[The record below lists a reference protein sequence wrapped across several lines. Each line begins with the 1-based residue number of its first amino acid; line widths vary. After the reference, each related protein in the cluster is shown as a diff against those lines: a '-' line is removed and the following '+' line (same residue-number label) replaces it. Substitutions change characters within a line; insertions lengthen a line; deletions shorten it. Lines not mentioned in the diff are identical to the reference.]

1 MPHRPADSRLLS
13 NLLNHERDYVRSLYT
28 QLEVGQASLASFS
41 AYAAASPPPTSRTIG
56 SVATALVGAQDALK
70 GYVLAVE
77 EWCEQLKMLKDMED
91 EVGNIARDREI
102 LVDRLIKASK
112 TNNPKRRSLLS
123 SSGSNQ
129 GSPVFSGSHQSLDQ
143 LGFSNSKLN
152 LAQTELQA
160 CETHLTEKE
169 RILAQMRES
178 CIAGGLKMRCRA
190 LAECGLKWSE
200 VGKIGL
206 QALESTNPRSSL
218 DDGTDNVRF
227 LDRTNSTQKPLPGI
241 NYPYQQPSSDVSSS
255 LAPSQS
261 ASQIFHP
268 NGVSSEQYHPST
280 SSSSGPAVRAS
291 APEADNRDSSH
302 FRLNLPPA
310 HAISEED
317 HYTPPQARL
326 QQQTILED
334 EPGGSSYEEESDE
347 RQYEVHENPLFVHTN
362 ASKAS
367 SKQIGSKAH
376 LPLKR
381 PKRANSASAT
391 NISASASAPLPTLQS
406 SPTRARQQSSD
417 PFGTSSSGKAYSDG
431 HPDSPRTRKRSVFG
445 LHALSSLF
453 HKRDHSSTL
462 PSEDASGEGTYS
474 SPKKGKWRTR
484 IDKNLKRN
492 GRSDQS
498 SDDETGPVSQS
509 QAETR
514 PVPSYLLPA
523 AEARAHLAES
533 RSTLLEKDAN
543 APARPKRAP
552 SSGKKLRKASD
563 GSQRKVSGAE
573 STQSASPS
581 QVNQTKKS
589 NVTNTAG
596 KTDVPASQSLVNGL
610 TSSPMSS
617 ASVSRSSTVKSS
629 SSVRPASL
637 DLSSASS
644 RPKRTNAPLDG
655 AQKGAAATGKH
666 RRRTSLGHV
675 SSPPTHG
682 QMSLLSIVEDVTRQ
696 NRQAWRSTNPNNLL
710 VEVKAPKS
718 VYETLNLDNPT
729 SEATSEEKTRSDV
742 GNNAAVR
749 RRESA
754 LRPQLMDEWRN
765 SLPASN
771 SEPYLPLKRLPPT
784 PLPAP
789 KAPLRSALRNRSASP
804 NPASLTSP
812 RNGSPVPNPS
822 PLQSGNSSLTPSKPS
837 AVRSDSGTSTVK
849 DDDTASMTSA
859 YETGHE
865 DFDSGP
871 PTPTGQSKPL
881 PQLNGHDQQ
890 QQQQQQQ
897 SLPNGHV
904 AESKSDGSHVSGSD
918 TVGTATPPSR
928 RKSVRVSLRP
938 TFSPTPPALT
948 DYEEDRSPWAPE
960 PPQKSASR
968 WVSRRSTESAADTG
982 SGAGVW
988 QNSSD
993 EDEEYMRARE
1003 MLSSAS
1009 KKLNKH
1015 LKR

>member
-41 AYAAASPPPTSRTIG
+41 AYAAASPPPASRAIG
-56 SVATALVGAQDALK
+56 SVATALVGAQDALR

-123 SSGSNQ
+123 PSGNNQ
-129 GSPVFSGSHQSLDQ
+129 GSPVFSGSHHSLDQ
-143 LGFSNSKLN
+143 LAFSNSKLN
-152 LAQTELQA
+152 LAQSELQA

-190 LAECGLKWSE
+190 LAECGSKWSE

-206 QALESTNPRSSL
+206 QALESTNSRSAL
-218 DDGTDNVRF
+218 GDGTDDVRS
-227 LDRTNSTQKPLPGI
+227 LDRNNLTQKPLPDI
-241 NYPYQQPSSDVSSS
+241 NYPYQRPSSDVSSS

-268 NGVSSEQYHPST
+268 NTVSSEQYHPST
-280 SSSSGPAVRAS
+280 SSSSGPAVLPP
-291 APEADNRDSSH
+291 APEADIRDGSH

-326 QQQTILED
+326 QEQTILED
-334 EPGGSSYEEESDE
+334 ELGGSSCEEETDE
-347 RQYEVHENPLFVHTN
+347 QQYEVHENPLFAHPD
-362 ASKAS
+362 ASKTNN
-367 SKQIGSKAH
+367 KQIGSKIH

-391 NISASASAPLPTLQS
+391 NLPVSASAPLPTLQS
-406 SPTRARQQSSD
+406 SPTRARQQGSD
-417 PFGTSSSGKAYSDG
+417 TFGTSSSGRAYSDG
-431 HPDSPRTRKRSVFG
+431 HPDSPRTRKRSMFG
-445 LHALSSLF
+445 LHALSGLF
-453 HKRDHSSTL
+453 HKRDHTATF
-462 PSEDASGEGTYS
+462 PSEDAGEESAYSS

-484 IDKNLKRN
+484 IDKNLKRS
-492 GRSDQS
+492 GRGDQS
-498 SDDETGPVSQS
+498 SDDETGLAPQS

-533 RSTLLEKDAN
+533 RSTLLEKDTN

-552 SSGKKLRKASD
+552 SSGKKLRKAPD
-563 GSQRKVSGAE
+563 GGSQRKVSGAA
-573 STQSASPS
+573 STQSAPPS
-581 QVNQTKKS
+581 QLNQAKKS
-589 NVTNTAG
+589 DVTITAG
-596 KTDVPASQSLVNGL
+596 KTSVPASQGLVNGH
-610 TSSPMSS
+610 TSTPMSS

-629 SSVRPASL
+629 SSVRLASL
-637 DLSSASS
+637 DMPSASA
-644 RPKRTNAPLDG
+644 RPKRMSAPLDG
-655 AQKGAAATGKH
+655 GQKGAAATGKH

-682 QMSLLSIVEDVTRQ
+682 QMSLLSIVEDVSRQ
-696 NRQAWRSTNPNNLL
+696 NRQAWLSSNPNNLL
-710 VEVKAPKS
+710 IEVKAPKS
-718 VYETLNLDNPT
+718 VYETLNLDNPA
-729 SEATSEEKTRSDV
+729 SEATSQDKARSDV
-742 GNNAAVR
+742 GGNAAVR
-749 RRESA
+749 RRESP
-754 LRPQLMDEWRN
+754 LRPQLMNEWRN

-804 NPASLTSP
+804 NPASMTSP
-812 RNGSPVPNPS
+812 RNGSPASNPS
-822 PLQSGNSSLTPSKPS
+822 PLQSGNSSLTPPRPS
-837 AVRSDSGTSTVK
+837 AVRNDSGESMVK
-849 DDDTASMTSA
+849 DDDTASTTSA

-871 PTPTGQSKPL
+871 PTPTGRPKPL
-881 PQLNGHDQQ
+881 PQLDGHDQQ
-890 QQQQQQQ
+890 QQP
-897 SLPNGHV
+897 LPNGHV
-904 AESKSDGSHVSGSD
+904 AESKSDGSHLSGSD

-938 TFSPTPPALT
+938 TFSPTPPAVA

-960 PPQKSASR
+960 PPQKSESR
-968 WVSRRSTESAADTG
+968 WISRRSTENAAGTG
-982 SGAGVW
+982 PGAGVW
-988 QNSSD
+988 QDSSD
-993 EDEEYMRARE
+993 EDEEYMHARE

-1009 KKLNKH
+1009 RKLNKH

>member
-41 AYAAASPPPTSRTIG
+41 AYAAASPPPASRTIG
-56 SVATALVGAQDALK
+56 SVATALFGAQDALK

-178 CIAGGLKMRCRA
+178 CITGGLKMRCRA
-190 LAECGLKWSE
+190 LAECGSKWSE

-206 QALESTNPRSSL
+206 QALESTNSRSSL
-218 DDGTDNVRF
+218 DDRTDNVRS
-227 LDRTNSTQKPLPGI
+227 LDRTNSTQKPLPDI
-241 NYPYQQPSSDVSSS
+241 NYPYQRPSSDVSSS

-268 NGVSSEQYHPST
+268 NAVSSEQYHPST
-280 SSSSGPAVRAS
+280 SSSSGPTAR
-291 APEADNRDSSH
+291 APEADIHDGSH
-302 FRLNLPPA
+302 LRLNLPPA

-334 EPGGSSYEEESDE
+334 EPGGSSCEEESDE
-347 RQYEVHENPLFVHTN
+347 RQYEVHENPLFVHPN
-362 ASKAS
+362 ASKANN
-367 SKQIGSKAH
+367 KQIGSKTH

-391 NISASASAPLPTLQS
+391 NLPVSTSAPLPSLQS
-406 SPTRARQQSSD
+406 SPTRSRQQSSD
-417 PFGTSSSGKAYSDG
+417 PFGTSSSGRAYSDG
-431 HPDSPRTRKRSVFG
+431 HPDSPRTRKRSMFG
-445 LHALSSLF
+445 LHALSGLF
-453 HKRDHSSTL
+453 HKRDHTATL
-462 PSEDASGEGTYS
+462 PSEDASGEGAYS
-474 SPKKGKWRTR
+474 SSLPKKGKWRTR
-484 IDKNLKRN
+484 IDKNLKRT
-492 GRSDQS
+492 GRGDQS
-498 SDDETGPVSQS
+498 SDDETGPVPQS
-509 QAETR
+509 QVETR

-573 STQSASPS
+573 STQSAPPS
-581 QVNQTKKS
+581 QVNQAKKS
-589 NVTNTAG
+589 DVTNTAG
-596 KTDVPASQSLVNGL
+596 KTGVPASQSLVNGL

-617 ASVSRSSTVKSS
+617 ASVSRSSTVKSGS
-629 SSVRPASL
+629 SARSASL
-637 DLSSASS
+637 DMPSASA
-644 RPKRTNAPLDG
+644 RPKRMSAPLDG

-696 NRQAWRSTNPNNLL
+696 NRQAWLSTNPNNLL
-710 VEVKAPKS
+710 IEVKAPKS
-718 VYETLNLDNPT
+718 VYDTLNLDNPA
-729 SEATSEEKTRSDV
+729 SEVASQEKARSDV
-742 GNNAAVR
+742 GNNGAVR
-749 RRESA
+749 RRESS

-822 PLQSGNSSLTPSKPS
+822 PLQSGNSSLTPPRPS
-837 AVRSDSGTSTVK
+837 AARNDSGESTVK
-849 DDDTASMTSA
+849 DDDAASTTSA

-871 PTPTGQSKPL
+871 PTPTGQPKSL
-881 PQLNGHDQQ
+881 PQLNGYDR
-890 QQQQQQQ
+890 QQQQQQ

-904 AESKSDGSHVSGSD
+904 AESKSDGSHLSGSD

-938 TFSPTPPALT
+938 TFSPTPPAVT

-960 PPQKSASR
+960 PPQKSESR
-968 WVSRRSTESAADTG
+968 WVSRRSTENAAGTG
-982 SGAGVW
+982 PGAGVW

-993 EDEEYMRARE
+993 EDEEYTRARE
-1003 MLSSAS
+1003 MLSTAS

-1015 LKR
+1015 LKQ

>member
-13 NLLNHERDYVRSLYT
+13 NLLNHERDYVRALYT
-28 QLEVGQASLASFS
+28 QLELGQASLASFS
-41 AYAAASPPPTSRTIG
+41 AYAAASPPPASRAIG

-123 SSGSNQ
+123 PSGNNQ
-129 GSPVFSGSHQSLDQ
+129 GSPVFSGSHHSLDQ
-143 LGFSNSKLN
+143 LAFSNSKLN
-152 LAQTELQA
+152 VAQTELQA

-190 LAECGLKWSE
+190 LAECGSKWSE
-200 VGKIGL
+200 VGKLGL
-206 QALESTNPRSSL
+206 QALESTNSRSSL
-218 DDGTDNVRF
+218 DRNN
-227 LDRTNSTQKPLPGI
+227 LTQKPLPDI
-241 NYPYQQPSSDVSSS
+241 NYPYQRPSSDVSSS

-261 ASQIFHP
+261 ASQIFHS
-268 NGVSSEQYHPST
+268 NTVSSEQYHPST
-280 SSSSGPAVRAS
+280 SGSSGPAVRAQ
-291 APEADNRDSSH
+291 APEADIRDGSH

-326 QQQTILED
+326 QQQTIPED
-334 EPGGSSYEEESDE
+334 EPGGSSCEEETDE
-347 RQYEVHENPLFVHTN
+347 QQYEVHENPLFAHPD
-362 ASKAS
+362 ASKTND
-367 SKQIGSKAH
+367 KQIGSKTH

-381 PKRANSASAT
+381 PKRTNSASAT
-391 NISASASAPLPTLQS
+391 NLPASASAPLPTLQS

-431 HPDSPRTRKRSVFG
+431 HPDSPRTRKRSMFG
-445 LHALSSLF
+445 LHALSGLF
-453 HKRDHSSTL
+453 HKRDHTATL
-462 PSEDASGEGTYS
+462 PSEDASGEGAYSS

-484 IDKNLKRN
+484 IDKNLKRS
-492 GRSDQS
+492 GRGDQS
-498 SDDETGPVSQS
+498 SDDDTGPVAQS
-509 QAETR
+509 QAETK

-523 AEARAHLAES
+523 VEARAHLAES
-533 RSTLLEKDAN
+533 RSTLLEKDTN
-543 APARPKRAP
+543 APARPRRAP

-563 GSQRKVSGAE
+563 GGSQRKVSGLA
-573 STQSASPS
+573 SNQSAPPS
-581 QVNQTKKS
+581 QVNQAKKS
-589 NVTNTAG
+589 DVTITAG
-596 KTDVPASQSLVNGL
+596 KTGVPASQSLVNGNA
-610 TSSPMSS
+610 SSPMSS
-617 ASVSRSSTVKSS
+617 PSVSRSSTVKSS
-629 SSVRPASL
+629 SSVRAASL
-637 DLSSASS
+637 DLSSASA
-644 RPKRTNAPLDG
+644 RPKRMSAPLDG
-655 AQKGAAATGKH
+655 GQKGAAATGKH

-682 QMSLLSIVEDVTRQ
+682 QMSLLSIVEDVSRQ
-696 NRQAWRSTNPNNLL
+696 NRQAWLSSNPNNLL
-710 VEVKAPKS
+710 IEVKAPKS
-718 VYETLNLDNPT
+718 VYETLNLDNPA
-729 SEATSEEKTRSDV
+729 SEATSQEKTRSDV
-742 GNNAAVR
+742 GGNAAVR
-749 RRESA
+749 RRESP
-754 LRPQLMDEWRN
+754 LRPQLMNEWRN

-771 SEPYLPLKRLPPT
+771 SEPSLPLKRLPPT
-784 PLPAP
+784 PLLAP

-812 RNGSPVPNPS
+812 RNGSPAPNPS
-822 PLQSGNSSLTPSKPS
+822 PQSGNSSLTPPRPS
-837 AVRSDSGTSTVK
+837 AVRNDSGESTVK
-849 DDDTASMTSA
+849 DDDTASTTSA

-871 PTPTGQSKPL
+871 PTPTGRPKPL
-881 PQLNGHDQQ
+881 PQLNGLDQQ
-890 QQQQQQQ
+890 QQQQP
-897 SLPNGHV
+897 LPNGHV
-904 AESKSDGSHVSGSD
+904 AESKSDGSHLSGSD
-918 TVGTATPPSR
+918 TVGTATPLSR

-960 PPQKSASR
+960 PPQKSESR
-968 WVSRRSTESAADTG
+968 WISRRSSESAAGTG
-982 SGAGVW
+982 PGSGVW
-988 QNSSD
+988 QDSSD

-1009 KKLNKH
+1009 RKLNKH